1 MNLDLLKNAD
11 AAELRSYIEFLLW
24 HYSVADGF
32 WFIYTNEK
40 FDRATAEGIN
50 ERVWDKAGA
59 MAAKEIVKR
68 FASTRKACVVL

>member
-24 HYSVADGF
+24 HYRVADGF

-40 FDRATAEGIN
+40 FDRATDRGDQ
-50 ERVWDKAGA
+50 RAG
-59 MAAKEIVKR
+59 MGQGR
-68 FASTRKACVVL
+68 RNGC